1 MNEIPI
7 INLGLDFMKEVLREV
22 YPEGHEIA
30 RQANIKFYAGVR
42 WGRDFRLNELPREED
57 GSLKMFPDSRE
68 GFQSYISWLADYLY
82 YVDIDPSAIQREFCL
97 SLSQMEPNE
106 AVHLVGKNA
115 GVYMAAIFCGL
126 FEKVPHN
133 ARIIEMED
141 KQRAEL
147 WPEGQKEGA
156 DDGWRIPLSIILQ
169 NVPDKAGRVELLNL
183 YYDIFDNYIQ
193 K

>member
-1 MNEIPI
+1 MKEIPVI
-7 INLGLDFMKEVLREV
+7 SLGLDFMKEVMREV

-30 RQANIKFYAGVR
+30 REANIEFYAGVR

-57 GSLKMFPDSRE
+57 GSLKIFPESRE
-68 GFQSYISWLADYLY
+68 CFQEYISWLADYLY
-82 YVDIDPSAIQREFCL
+82 YADINPSAIQGEFCL
-97 SLSQMEPNE
+97 SLAQMEPDE
-106 AVHLVGKNA
+106 AIHLVGKNA
-115 GVYMAAIFCGL
+115 GVYMAEIFCGI
-126 FEKVPHN
+126 FEKDPHM

-147 WPEGQKEGA
+147 WPEGQEEGA

-169 NVPDKAGRVELLNL
+169 NIPDKAGRVELLNL
-183 YYDIFDNYIQ
+183 YYDTFDNYIQ